1 MNKYKFEVV
10 LCDGH
15 TCGKIEI
22 EAENEDI
29 ARDMALNYVCDKLAN
44 ALPELDIEVSVI
56 LEDDYWVV

>member
-29 ARDMALNYVCDKLAN
+29 ARDMAIDYVCSKLAD
-44 ALPELDIEVSVI
+44 ALPELDISVSVT
-56 LEDDYWVV
+56 LEDEYWNV